1 MPFSEFFS
9 GFFSEFLTISSRMG
23 DHVDGLKFAGGESGG
38 LVVNKREPAI
48 NDTPRLLLTIP
59 GETTSRTH

>member
-1 MPFSEFFS
+1 
-9 GFFSEFLTISSRMG
+9 MG